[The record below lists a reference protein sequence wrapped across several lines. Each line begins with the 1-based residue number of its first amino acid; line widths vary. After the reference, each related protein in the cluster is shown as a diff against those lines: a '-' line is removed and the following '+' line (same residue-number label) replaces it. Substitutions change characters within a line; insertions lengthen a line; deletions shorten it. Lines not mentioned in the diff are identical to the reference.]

1 MRKAGSYMML
11 LACVLLFKA
20 CGDNKKLANTKFIVE
35 WAPFTLAAGVDEAA
49 LIEASNALQ
58 TDFLSKQR
66 GFVRRDLLKGRD
78 NQWVDIVYWSSRQEA
93 DQASKNAANS
103 PACHQYFS
111 LMAGTNHDDPSGGVL
126 HFEQV
131 KVYQ

>member
-1 MRKAGSYMML
+1 MRKISSYLML

-20 CGDNKKLANTKFIVE
+20 CSDNNKLASTKLIVE
-35 WAPFTLAAGVDEAA
+35 WAPFTLAEGVDEAA
-49 LIEASNALQ
+49 LVEASNALQ

-66 GFVRRDLLKGRD
+66 GFIRRDLLKGKD
-78 NQWVDIVYWSSRQEA
+78 NQWVDIVYWNSQEEA

-111 LMAGTNHDDPSGGVL
+111 LMAETNHDDPSLGVL

>member
-1 MRKAGSYMML
+1 MRKISSYAML

-20 CGDNKKLANTKFIVE
+20 CSDNEKLANTKLIVE
-35 WAPFTLAAGVDEAA
+35 WAPFTLAEGVGEAT

-58 TDFLSKQR
+58 TDFLNKQR
-66 GFVRRDLLKGRD
+66 GFIRRDLLKGKN
-78 NQWVDIVYWSSRQEA
+78 NQWVDIVYWSSQADA

-111 LMAGTNHDDPSGGVL
+111 LMAEVNHDDPGEGVL

-131 KVYQ
+131 KIYQ

>member
-1 MRKAGSYMML
+1 MRKISSYAML

-20 CGDNKKLANTKFIVE
+20 CSDHKKLANTKLIVE
-35 WAPFTLAAGVDEAA
+35 WAPFILAAGVDEAA

-58 TDFLSKQR
+58 TDFLGKQR
-66 GFVRRDLLKGRD
+66 GFIRRDLLKGKN
-78 NQWVDIVYWSSRQEA
+78 NQWVDIVYWNSQEEA

-103 PACHQYFS
+103 PACLQYFS
-111 LMAGTNHDDPSGGVL
+111 LMAVNNNDPGEGVL
-126 HFEQV
+126 HFEQI